1 MPPARSRAKTLFFV
15 CALTI
20 LGTIALLL
28 AAEFVVRVKFALY
41 HKDAAYLVRGIL
53 PVKGRT
59 APRVTVQGQ
68 PVPAGAQ
75 AGPVRIATGNGTTQW
90 NDCAQRD
97 IFYRVNSAGGRGP
110 EWVERKPA
118 GSIRILA
125 IGESSTFGSANAED
139 HTWPTVLGNAL
150 ETSQGLKVDMLNFGI
165 PGQRIK
171 GMVKLL
177 SAVLEKYHPDVV
189 AHYAG
194 FNETWADT
202 EVPQF
207 LSFLNYR
214 SMLYTYIYEKM
225 YFRAEASAQRLVP
238 DTRTYEKGFQALVK
252 VARDHGARLV
262 VVEQAIAGGATA
274 REGAECAATWR
285 DEEALKTCLNALMA
299 QPDARYSRL
308 VRTRMFKTVVRRKK
322 RPARRRDRRSVRW
335 VPQEPDAGAFG
346 FLVRAGRKGIACPTQ
361 EIAVAV
367 YTVCTAR
374 LSTGYSWTTSVRP
387 DMLSAV

>member
-1 MPPARSRAKTLFFV
+1 MPASRSRAKTLLFV

-20 LGTIALLL
+20 LGTVGLVL
-28 AAEFVVRVKFALY
+28 AAEFVVRVKFALA

-59 APRVTVQGQ
+59 APRTTVQGQ
-68 PVPAGAQ
+68 PIPAGAQ
-75 AGPVRIATGNGTTQW
+75 AGPMRIATGNGTTQW

-110 EWVERKPA
+110 EWVVQKPA

-139 HTWPTVLGNAL
+139 HTWPTLLGNAL
-150 ETSQGLKVDMLNFGI
+150 TSQGVKVDMLNFGI

-177 SAVLEKYHPDVV
+177 PAVLDKYHPDVV

-194 FNETWADT
+194 FNETWVDA
-202 EVPQF
+202 EVPAF

-238 DTRTYEKGFQALVK
+238 DTRTYEKDFTALVK
-252 VARDHGARLV
+252 AARDRGARV
-262 VVEQAIAGGATA
+262 VVIQQAVSGGATA
-274 REGAECAATWR
+274 REGAACAAKWS
-285 DEEALKTCLNALMA
+285 DEETLKTCLNDLMA
-299 QPDARYSRL
+299 QPDPRYSRL
-308 VRTRMFKTVVRRKK
+308 VRTRMFKTVVLQRVLADVA
-322 RPARRRDRRSVRW
+322 AREGVSVFDPRG
-335 VPQEPDAGAFG
+335 VLFEGSNGRHLFCDEIHPTDQGNDVLVDA
-346 FLVRAGRKGIACPTQ
+346 IAAPFAAYLKSQ
-361 EIAVAV
+361 A
-367 YTVCTAR
+367 
-374 LSTGYSWTTSVRP
+374 LPPSGS
-387 DMLSAV
+387 